1 MIVVASSRALKLLIV
16 LLIAA
21 APAVALRAVC
31 EGRACDE
38 SEEASAD
45 APFCSLSADIRNL
58 IERGFREGR
67 APDILGVTADAVL
80 ATGEG
85 VRWPS
90 ATEPATKVPIVFAG
104 AGVDR
109 EAVVPAGTR
118 VDAIAPTLAEI
129 IGLRRPHPEVRSGR
143 AIPGVASP
151 GSPSLV
157 LLVAL
162 KGVGGSEAEGIRT
175 LQELMN
181 DGAGTPE
188 GDTGSLPA
196 DPVAVMT
203 SIGTG
208 GLPFQHGMTAALI
221 RNDEGRVTRAWG
233 RRSPVSVIA
242 ALGDDLDQQLDQRPL
257 IGLAGTESGDRG
269 LIGGNWYL
277 DVDRDDVILETD
289 SAEGAEGLL
298 AHGFGADETPD
309 LLAVALE
316 GRPREMDTNL
326 RTLIELATG
335 RAGRGSVTVA
345 VAGTGSAAPPDA
357 TTDVEVA
364 ESIESEVAGAARV
377 IATPSAGGFFLDQQT
392 LSREQ
397 IAQDEILDAMRST
410 RATPDEPLFADLFSG
425 FAVSFA
431 RFC

>member
-1 MIVVASSRALKLLIV
+1 MIVVVSSRTLKLLIV

-38 SEEASAD
+38 PEEASAD
-45 APFCSLSADIRNL
+45 APFCSLSTDIRNL

-67 APDILGVTADAVL
+67 APDVL
-80 ATGEG
+80 AVTGDALLTTGNG

-90 ATEPATKVPIVFAG
+90 ASDPATDVPIVLAG

-109 EAVVPAGTR
+109 EAMVPAGTR

-129 IGLRRPHPEVRSGR
+129 MGLRRPHPEVRSGR
-143 AIPGVASP
+143 AIPGVASS
-151 GSPSLV
+151 GTPSLV

-162 KGVGGSEAEGIRT
+162 KGVGSSEAEEIES
-175 LQELMN
+175 LQDLVKN
-181 DGAGTPE
+181 GAGTMA

-208 GLPFQHGMTAALI
+208 GLPYQHGLTAALI
-221 RNDEGRVTRAWG
+221 RTDEGRVTRAWG
-233 RRSPVSVIA
+233 SGSPVSVIA

-277 DVDRDDVILETD
+277 DVDRDEVVLNPD
-289 SAEGAEGLL
+289 STRATERLL
-298 AHGFGADETPD
+298 ARGFGRDETPD

-316 GRPREMDTNL
+316 GPSGEMDTNL
-326 RTLIELATG
+326 RRLIELATE
-335 RAGRGSVTVA
+335 RTGRGSLTVA
-345 VAGTGSAAPPDA
+345 VAGTGSAAPPGA
-357 TTDVEVA
+357 TTDVDVV
-364 ESIESEVAGAARV
+364 ESIESEVAGSARV
-377 IATPSAGGFFLDQQT
+377 MAASTAGGFFLDQQT
-392 LSREQ
+392 LSRER

-410 RATPDEPLFADLFSG
+410 RTTSGEPLFADLFSG